1 MSSDLNKM
9 ESRKMTYRVDGEF
22 FIITFVDPKA
32 LNSLSGTDYL
42 YLARLLQI
50 ADSMQSVSFTVLQ
63 STGRFFS
70 AGADISHIEQVQAA
84 ANKEAS
90 GMLGKWLSEFAS
102 RNVFVTH
109 TFATH
114 SKILVCCLNG
124 PAVGLT
130 AALVMLC
137 DIVYSMND
145 DVYLLFPFANL
156 ALVTE
161 GALSLTLPLKLGYN
175 VAHEILMFSKPVTYQ
190 QLIDKVIVR
199 NYNFSDPETFNTQVI
214 SDLHEKTEGLHHD
227 SFLNMKELLKRPLL
241 SELKRANIDEVAD
254 AMKYWVQSLPQQRFQ
269 EIGSKKRKHKF

>member
-1 MSSDLNKM
+1 MSDLSKM
-9 ESRKMTYRVDGEF
+9 ESRKMSYRVDGEF
-22 FIITFVDPKA
+22 FIITFTDPQT
-32 LNSLSGTDYL
+32 LNSLSGTDFL
-42 YLARLLQI
+42 YLARLLEI
-50 ADSMQSVSFTVLQ
+50 AETCESVSFTVLQ

-70 AGADISHIEQVQAA
+70 AGADISHISKVQKAA
-84 ANKEAS
+84 QQDPT
-90 GMLGKWLSEFAS
+90 GMLGKWLAEFAS

-109 TFATH
+109 TFASH

-145 DVYLLFPFANL
+145 KVYLMFPFANL

-161 GALSLTLPLKLGYN
+161 GALSVTLPMKLGYN
-175 VAHEILMFSKPVTYQ
+175 VAHEILMFAKPVTYH

-199 NYNFSDPETFNTQVI
+199 NYMLSDTETFNSQVL
-214 SDLHEKTEGLHHD
+214 SDLQEKTSGLHHD
-227 SFLNMKELLKRPLL
+227 SIINMKELLKRPIL

-269 EIGSKKRKHKF
+269 EIGMKKRKHKF

>member
-1 MSSDLNKM
+1 MSDLSKM
-9 ESRKMTYRVDGEF
+9 ESRKMSYRVDGEF
-22 FIITFVDPKA
+22 FIITFTDPKS
-32 LNSLSGTDYL
+32 LNALSGTDYI
-42 YLARLLQI
+42 YLAHLLEI
-50 ADSMQSVSFTVLQ
+50 ADRCDTVSFTVLQ

-84 ANKEAS
+84 AKSEPS

-102 RNVFVTH
+102 RNVYVTH

-114 SKILVCCLNG
+114 TKILVCCLNG

-130 AALVMLC
+130 AAIVMLC
-137 DIVYSMND
+137 DLVYCMND

-161 GALSLTLPLKLGYN
+161 GALSITLPMKLGYN
-175 VAHEILMFSKPVTYQ
+175 VAHEILMFAKPVTYQ

-199 NYNFSDPETFNTQVI
+199 NYKLTDAETFNNQVL
-214 SDLHEKTEGLHHD
+214 SDLFEKTSGLFHD
-227 SFLNMKELLKRPLL
+227 SFINMKSLLKRPIL

-254 AMKYWVQSLPQQRFQ
+254 AMKYWVQGLPQKRFQ
-269 EIGSKKRKHKF
+269 EIGSKQRKHKF

>member
-1 MSSDLNKM
+1 MSDLNKM
-9 ESRKMTYRVDGEF
+9 ESRKIEYRVDGEF

-42 YLARLLQI
+42 YLARVLQI
-50 ADSMQSVSFTVLQ
+50 ADSMESVSFTLLQ

-70 AGADISHIEQVQAA
+70 AGADISHIAQVQTA
-84 ANKEAS
+84 ANQEPG
-90 GMLGKWLSEFAS
+90 GMLGKWLAEFAS

-109 TFATH
+109 VFATH
-114 SKILVCCLNG
+114 SKVLVCCLNG

-145 DVYLLFPFANL
+145 NVYLMFPFANL

-161 GALSLTLPLKLGYN
+161 GALSVTLPLKLGYN
-175 VAHEILMFSKPVTYQ
+175 AAHEILMFAKPVTFQ

-199 NYNFSDPETFNTQVI
+199 NYMLSDADTFNTKVL
-214 SDLHEKTEGLHHD
+214 SDLREKTEGLHHD
-227 SFLNMKELLKRPLL
+227 SFINMKELLKRPLL